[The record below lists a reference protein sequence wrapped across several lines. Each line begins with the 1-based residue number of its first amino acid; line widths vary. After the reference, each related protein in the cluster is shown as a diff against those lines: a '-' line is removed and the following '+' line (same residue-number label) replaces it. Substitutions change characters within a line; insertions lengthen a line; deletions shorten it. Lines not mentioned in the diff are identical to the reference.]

1 MDRARFVVHKGKK
14 IYLIDCSDCLP
25 AEINA
30 VVEECA
36 RVVQSQPPKS
46 VLTLT
51 VANGGRFDLETITR
65 LKDLAS
71 ANEPFVRKS
80 AVVGATGL
88 QHVVLATV
96 SKFSK
101 REFRLFDDL
110 EQAKDYLVADSS
122 PAVP

>member
-1 MDRARFVVHKGKK
+1 MDRARFIDHKGKK
-14 IYLIDCSDCLP
+14 IFLLDCSDCLP
-25 AEINA
+25 ADINA
-30 VVEECA
+30 IVEECA
-36 RVVQSQPPKS
+36 RVVQSQPAKS

-51 VANGGRFDLETITR
+51 IANGGRFDLETISR
-65 LKDLAS
+65 LKDLTS

-88 QHVVLATV
+88 QHVVLVTV

-110 EQAKDYLVADSS
+110 EEAKDYLVDDSCS
-122 PAVP
+122 SVP